1 MPDVV
6 ITGWT
11 SGLETARCIP
21 LLQSAA
27 GLSATDAKRV
37 IERLMHGET
46 QRVAVRS
53 GPDAA
58 LIVSALGKL
67 GATAH
72 VDPAS

>member
-1 MPDVV
+1 MPDLV
-6 ITGWT
+6 ITGW
-11 SGLETARCIP
+11 SAGLESARCIQ

-27 GLSATDAKRV
+27 GLSATEAKRA

-58 LIVSALGKL
+58 LIVAARGKL

-72 VDPAS
+72 VDAKP

>member
-6 ITGWT
+6 ISGW
-11 SGLETARCIP
+11 SKGLETARCVQ

-27 GLSATDAKRV
+27 GLPAADAKRV

-53 GPDAA
+53 VPDAA
-58 LIVSALGKL
+58 LVVAALGKL

-72 VDPAS
+72 VDAAS